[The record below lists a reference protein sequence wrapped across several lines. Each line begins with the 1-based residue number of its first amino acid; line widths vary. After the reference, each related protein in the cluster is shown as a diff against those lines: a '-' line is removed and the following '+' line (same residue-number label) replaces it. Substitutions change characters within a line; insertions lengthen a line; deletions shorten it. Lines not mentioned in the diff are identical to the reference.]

1 MPVRDPSEA
10 DTAEHRPI
18 GDDAKVV
25 EVEQPPLS
33 SLVRIDFG
41 AVSDLGKKR
50 SNNEDSYLV
59 ARCGRALES
68 LLTNLPENDVPSEF
82 RETGYGM
89 IVADGMGG
97 AAAGE
102 VASRMAIS
110 TLVKLIIDIP
120 DWILQFDE
128 EREKEAMGRADQHL
142 RRVHEALT
150 KRAESD
156 PKLAGMGTTMTL
168 ATILGADGIVAHV
181 GDSRAYLYREG
192 KLHQLTKDQT
202 QAQLL
207 LDAGVINKE
216 EFSRHRYRHVL
227 LQAIGGKGGLVDVE
241 IQRMRFRDDD
251 RLLLCTDGLTDMVD
265 DAKIAEVLSR
275 GASSQE
281 GCQALVDLA
290 LGAGGK
296 DNVTVVLAHLSIPE

>member
-18 GDDAKVV
+18 GDDAEAV
-25 EVEQPPLS
+25 EAGQPPLS
-33 SLVRIDFG
+33 SLVHIDFG
-41 AVSDLGKKR
+41 AVTDRGKKR

-59 ARCGRALES
+59 ARCGRALEA
-68 LLTNLPENDVPSEF
+68 LLTNLPKEEMPTEF

-110 TLVKLIIDIP
+110 TLVKLVTEIP

-128 EREKEAMGRADQHL
+128 DREKEALKRADGHY

-156 PKLAGMGTTMTL
+156 PKLAGMGTTMTV
-168 ATILGADGIVAHV
+168 ATVIGADGIVAHV
-181 GDSRAYLYREG
+181 GDSRAYLYRDG

-216 EFSRHRYRHVL
+216 EFSKHRYRHVL
-227 LQAIGGKGGLVDVE
+227 LQAIGGRGGLVDVE
-241 IQRMRFRDDD
+241 IQRMRFRNDD

-265 DAKIAEVLSR
+265 DTKIAEVLGR

-290 LGAGGK
+290 LEAGGK
-296 DNVTVVLAHLSIPE
+296 DNVTVVLAHLSIPD

>member
-1 MPVRDPSEA
+1 MPVHDPSEA

-18 GDDAKVV
+18 ADDDEVAV
-25 EVEQPPLS
+25 EHPPLS
-33 SLVRIDFG
+33 SLVSIDFG
-41 AVSDLGKKR
+41 AVSDRGKKR

-59 ARCGRALES
+59 ARGGRALES
-68 LLTNLPENDVPSEF
+68 LLTNLPEEEMPTEF

-110 TLVKLIIDIP
+110 TLVKLVTEIP

-128 EREKEAMGRADQHL
+128 EREKEAMKRADRHL

-181 GDSRAYLYREG
+181 GDSRAYLLRDG

-207 LDAGVINKE
+207 LDAGVINKD
-216 EFSRHRYRHVL
+216 EFSKHRYRHVL
-227 LQAIGGKGGLVDVE
+227 LQAIGGRGGLVDVE
-241 IQRMRFRDDD
+241 IQRMRFRNDD

-265 DAKIAEVLSR
+265 DTKIADVLSR

-290 LGAGGK
+290 LEAGGK
-296 DNVTVVLAHLSIPE
+296 DNVTVVLAHLSIPD

>member
-18 GDDAKVV
+18 ADDDDVDVDVAIG
-25 EVEQPPLS
+25 QPPLS
-33 SLVRIDFG
+33 SLIRIDFG
-41 AVSDLGKKR
+41 AVSDRGKKR

-59 ARCGRALES
+59 ARCGRALKS
-68 LLTNLPENDVPSEF
+68 LLTNLPENEVPSEF

-110 TLVKLIIDIP
+110 TLVKLVIDIP

-128 EREKEAMGRADQHL
+128 EREKEAMRRADHHM

-156 PKLAGMGTTMTL
+156 PSLPAWGP
-168 ATILGADGIVAHV
+168 
-181 GDSRAYLYREG
+181 R
-192 KLHQLTKDQT
+192 
-202 QAQLL
+202 
-207 LDAGVINKE
+207 
-216 EFSRHRYRHVL
+216 
-227 LQAIGGKGGLVDVE
+227 
-241 IQRMRFRDDD
+241 
-251 RLLLCTDGLTDMVD
+251 
-265 DAKIAEVLSR
+265 
-275 GASSQE
+275 
-281 GCQALVDLA
+281 
-290 LGAGGK
+290 
-296 DNVTVVLAHLSIPE
+296 